1 MISVNFDKID
11 SYRLSFFKQSY
22 AYGKY
27 RGRCKGFLVL
37 LKIQETYMFTDEA
50 KNTIKQSREKITNAI
65 MRLYNKVGVRLNNLI
80 SFLPFNGI
88 RFFGVV
94 RIFSEV

>member
-1 MISVNFDKID
+1 
-11 SYRLSFFKQSY
+11 
-22 AYGKY
+22 
-27 RGRCKGFLVL
+27 
-37 LKIQETYMFTDEA
+37 MFTDEA

-80 SFLPFNGI
+80 SFLPFNSI
-88 RFFGVV
+88 RLFGVV

>member
-1 MISVNFDKID
+1 VSSVNFDKID
-11 SYRLSFFKQSY
+11 
-22 AYGKY
+22 
-27 RGRCKGFLVL
+27 
-37 LKIQETYMFTDEA
+37 
-50 KNTIKQSREKITNAI
+50 KITNAI